1 MPAKLLVVDDE
12 ESPRRVLKIEL
23 INVGHEVQ
31 EASDGDEAIA
41 MIDRERFD
49 LLILDVK
56 MPRVNGFEVLKYS
69 KEKHPDTKVIMM
81 TSFLDLKAAVEARKL
96 GADDLLEKPYDSSA
110 MLAAVERALHLPQ
123 KGTAGPGPTGT

>member
-23 INVGHEVQ
+23 INVGYEVQ

-41 MIDRERFD
+41 MIDKEGFD
-49 LLILDVK
+49 LLILDIK
-56 MPRVNGFEVLKYS
+56 MPRVNGFEVLKHS
-69 KEKHPDTKVIMM
+69 KGKHPDTKVIMM
-81 TSFLDLKAAVEARKL
+81 TSFLDLKAAVEAKKL

-110 MLAAVERALHLPQ
+110 MLAAVERALHPSP
-123 KGTAGPGPTGT
+123 KGNLGTTPTGT